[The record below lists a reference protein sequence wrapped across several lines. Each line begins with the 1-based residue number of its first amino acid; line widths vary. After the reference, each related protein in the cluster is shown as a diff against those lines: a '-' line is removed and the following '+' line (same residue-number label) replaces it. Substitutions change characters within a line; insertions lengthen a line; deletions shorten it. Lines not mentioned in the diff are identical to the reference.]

1 MTPTSHHLPLSS
13 PYLPLHL
20 PQPPR
25 IPSRGITV
33 EKGFVRARLSWR
45 QARHRQRRRSYGGMG
60 SQFRKRR
67 LGKLHDQQ
75 CFLRLLQ
82 RGAETDFSLRS
93 LDLNPIDRLVVL
105 LIKLPL
111 FERGDACAGKG
122 FLRHTAQHLAAQGQP
137 PAAHGH
143 PVPSKH
149 VVQARVKRAQPHRP
163 EDPKKR
169 DQKPLRHVALAFPAG
184 EECKEEG
191 AADDGG
197 DRQPCQ
203 GEKHE
208 KTPFAGPAGMEAATH
223 SDRPS
228 APRFSGR
235 LRGESVRL
243 SNVTTLPSSS

>member
-1 MTPTSHHLPLSS
+1 
-13 PYLPLHL
+13 
-20 PQPPR
+20 
-25 IPSRGITV
+25 
-33 EKGFVRARLSWR
+33 
-45 QARHRQRRRSYGGMG
+45 MG

-67 LGKLHDQQ
+67 LGKLHDQP

-122 FLRHTAQHLAAQGQP
+122 FLRHTAQHLVAQGQP

-149 VVQARVKRAQPHRP
+149 VVQARVKQAQPHRP

-169 DQKPLRHVALAFPAG
+169 DQKPLQHVALAFPAG
-184 EECKEEG
+184 EERKEEG
-191 AADDGG
+191 AAGEGG
-197 DRQPCQ
+197 DRKPYQ
-203 GEKHE
+203 GEKHQ
-208 KTPFAGPAGMEAATH
+208 KTALAARRDLPYLAAGSIPGNTDPGARRRLPCLALR
-223 SDRPS
+223 RP
-228 APRFSGR
+228 RYGGGHTFR
-235 LRGESVRL
+235 
-243 SNVTTLPSSS
+243 